1 MVRHL
6 PPFAPLV
13 AFDAVARHRSFTRA
27 AEELGVTQSAV
38 SHQIR
43 RLERFYGVQL
53 LLRLNPGVELTAE
66 GTILRGELAILL
78 DNIAGLTPRLRR
90 RPGLR
95 TIRLGA
101 GTALAGWWLVRR
113 LPSFQQAHPD
123 ITVEF
128 EPIGTEQDAA
138 RSVDL
143 RIVWTSLV
151 EARPN
156 STQAPLF
163 QERVV
168 PVCAPCLLPGGKP
181 LADPADLAELPL
193 IQKGA
198 GPTGEWSW
206 EFWFKALALHR
217 TVPRGPV
224 LRDLGLCLTSAVEGG
239 GVALGRS
246 LLIADAV
253 ADGRLMPAL
262 SATPRV
268 SSSKVHVARW
278 RPELIGDR
286 VVQLVVNWLARES
299 SLTIASDADVQPAAL

>member
-1 MVRHL
+1 MKYSQNVMNLYHAVSQSWFLAAMVRHL

-53 LLRLNPGVELTAE
+53 LLRLNPGVELSAE

-101 GTALAGWWLVRR
+101 GMALAGWWLVRR

-123 ITVEF
+123 ITLEF
-128 EPIGTEQDAA
+128 EPIETEQDAA

-168 PVCAPCLLPGGKP
+168 PVCAPRLLPGGKP

-198 GPTGEWSW
+198 GSTGEWSW

-224 LRDLGLCLTSAVEGG
+224 LRDLGLCHVGCRRRRRRPRTVTTCRRRGRRWSSRA
-239 GVALGRS
+239 GVVSDAL
-246 LLIADAV
+246 
-253 ADGRLMPAL
+253 
-262 SATPRV
+262 
-268 SSSKVHVARW
+268 
-278 RPELIGDR
+278 R
-286 VVQLVVNWLARES
+286 VVEQS
-299 SLTIASDADVQPAAL
+299 SCGSMAPGTDR